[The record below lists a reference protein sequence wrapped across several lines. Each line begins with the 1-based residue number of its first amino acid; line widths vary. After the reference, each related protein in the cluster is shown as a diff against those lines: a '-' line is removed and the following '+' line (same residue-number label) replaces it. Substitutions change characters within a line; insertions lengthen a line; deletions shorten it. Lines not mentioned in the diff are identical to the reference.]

1 MRWSDLTRPE
11 RAFALIARL
20 FLGLFIFIL
29 VASTLQSLLMRMELS
44 PADLAGLLVGLGL
57 LSVTAYVIRERPRRE
72 RPRLPRTRG
81 AERTPLLPNRT
92 EEE

>member
-11 RAFALIARL
+11 RAFALIAKL
-20 FLGLFIFIL
+20 FVGLFIFIL
-29 VASTLQSLLMRMELS
+29 VASILQSLLIRMKFS
-44 PADLAGLLVGLGL
+44 STDLAGLLVAVGSV
-57 LSVTAYVIRERPRRE
+57 SVTAYIVRERRRRP